1 MAYWIERHHVIPIS
15 LDWPHEEKNIIPL
28 TIWDHKL
35 LHEIQNINYRE
46 IRRYREKTNH
56 IIVPNSFKLEQKGI
70 LWKSFFK
77 WIHNM
82 PENIKIEQITSM
94 VRLIKRYK
102 GNIND
107 IDTVI
112 DIIIEEQRKEVNR
125 ILYTHYS

>member
-1 MAYWIERHHVIPIS
+1 
-15 LDWPHEEKNIIPL
+15 
-28 TIWDHKL
+28 
-35 LHEIQNINYRE
+35 
-46 IRRYREKTNH
+46 
-56 IIVPNSFKLEQKGI
+56 
-70 LWKSFFK
+70 
-77 WIHNM
+77 M